1 MQILTYNFVSIPE
14 FKHSQIIT
22 YKGQN
27 VCSQKGLAY
36 PLSDLIMLNHY
47 DPDPS
52 LGLIHH
58 QTLRYILSS
67 NKEKHQ
73 KPITCIFSFDLTLHK
88 ILNTCTIIP
97 SIFSSL
103 YTQILCQYLG
113 PKPLRANTLD
123 QISRIKMLAFQ
134 HVHTFHLVG
143 VCIRIRSFSSV
154 DQHVYVVL
162 TKWAYVCFLNY
173 FTSTFS
179 LTFFIL
185 ISRPQFH
192 VLVIL
197 YQCPITSEQTCYT
210 VIFHITSEMIPL
222 NYSTFCHIYKH
233 NYHAFYHILY
243 LSYKFIQLLRFIW
256 LPYTGELLCQRFRG
270 FSD

>member
-1 MQILTYNFVSIPE
+1 MRHKLFMHLVLLSDLRRLHWQTTVKQQHWSDKSVILEYQGFLLHTLLGRAKPACICTFSKVNQCIDMQILTYNFVSIPE

-103 YTQILCQYLG
+103 YT
-113 PKPLRANTLD
+113 
-123 QISRIKMLAFQ
+123 
-134 HVHTFHLVG
+134 
-143 VCIRIRSFSSV
+143 
-154 DQHVYVVL
+154 
-162 TKWAYVCFLNY
+162 
-173 FTSTFS
+173 
-179 LTFFIL
+179 
-185 ISRPQFH
+185 
-192 VLVIL
+192 
-197 YQCPITSEQTCYT
+197 
-210 VIFHITSEMIPL
+210 
-222 NYSTFCHIYKH
+222 
-233 NYHAFYHILY
+233 
-243 LSYKFIQLLRFIW
+243 
-256 LPYTGELLCQRFRG
+256 
-270 FSD
+270 